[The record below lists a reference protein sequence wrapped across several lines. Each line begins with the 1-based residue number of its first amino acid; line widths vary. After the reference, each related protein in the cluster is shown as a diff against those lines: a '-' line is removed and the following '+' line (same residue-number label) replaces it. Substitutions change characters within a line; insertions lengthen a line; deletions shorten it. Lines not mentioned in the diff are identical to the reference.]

1 MTAEL
6 LEDAA
11 PYKSPR
17 TRGVDPAPDGDR
29 LAERSVGRAMALITG
44 LRDEGIYTVA
54 RATDTLNRQELV
66 ALVVALA
73 ALCPADTDPLEALT
87 WIEVPPAEWPGETVL
102 REAARFDIGH
112 TDATALAAMN
122 ERARRQRAAVH
133 IARSPGGVL
142 R

>member
-29 LAERSVGRAMALITG
+29 LAERSVVRAMALITG

-102 REAARFDIGH
+102 REAARFDNGH
-112 TDATALAAMN
+112 TDATAIAAME

-133 IARSPGGVL
+133 AVRGP

>member
-6 LEDAA
+6 LDDAA

-29 LAERSVGRAMALITG
+29 LAERSVVRAMALITG

-73 ALCPADTDPLEALT
+73 ALCPADTDPIDALT

-102 REAARFDIGH
+102 REAARFDNGH
-112 TDATALAAMN
+112 TDATARAAME
-122 ERARRQRAAVH
+122 ERGCRQRAAVH
-133 IARSPGGVL
+133 AVRGP